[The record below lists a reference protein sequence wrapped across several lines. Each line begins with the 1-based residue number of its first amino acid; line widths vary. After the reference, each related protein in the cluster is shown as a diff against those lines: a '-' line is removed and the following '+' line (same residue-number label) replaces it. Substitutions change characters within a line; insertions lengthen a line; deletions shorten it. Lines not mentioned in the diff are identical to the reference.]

1 MAPLFI
7 GGRRILGTLASDPS
21 SGNSEGDQYYN
32 TTDDVVK
39 FYNGTEWVALG
50 AGSAAGTYTTR
61 GIIFDWDPGNV
72 TGLSDGGS
80 TTNANLVSGINTTN
94 TSGTP
99 AIAVSGG
106 TLTYR
111 TANGGHFDSTSN
123 AGRIIVSGSAIVNS
137 LNACQSITLTCWFQ
151 SNGQSRQVLISRY
164 GTGYPNQFNHI
175 VDPTGDFHYNSSGAI
190 SGGSGDIN
198 SSTDSWSNNTWHLC
212 HWTYN
217 VSDGNA
223 KWYIDGVLKHTVSLG
238 TDGGNGLSVNDPD
251 GFGIM
256 SRADDNERLIGRMG
270 PVRIHNVALVD
281 AECAADFNGQKGRF
295 GL

>member
-1 MAPLFI
+1 MAPLI
-7 GGRRILGTLASDPS
+7 VGGRKILGALASDPS

-39 FYNGTEWVALG
+39 FYDGTEWVTLG
-50 AGSAAGTYTTR
+50 AGGAGTYTTR

-72 TGLSDGGS
+72 TGLSNGGS
-80 TTNANLVSGINTTN
+80 TTNANLVSGINSTN

-111 TANGGHFDSTSN
+111 TANGGYFDSTSN
-123 AGRIIVSGSAIVNS
+123 TGRIIVSGADIVNS
-137 LNACQSITLTCWFQ
+137 LDACSSMTITCWFQ
-151 SNGQSRQVLISRY
+151 SDGSSRQVLVSRW

-175 VDPTGDFHYNSSGAI
+175 VDPTGDFHYNCSGAI
-190 SGGSGDIN
+190 SGASGDIN
-198 SSTDSWSNNTWHLC
+198 STTDSWSTNTWHLC

-238 TDGGNGLSVNDPD
+238 TDNGNGLTVSDPD

-256 SRADDNERLIGRMG
+256 ARADDFERLVGFMG
-270 PVRIHNVALVD
+270 PVRIHNVALTA
-281 AECAADFNGQKGRF
+281 AECDTDFNNQKARF